1 MSQNLSGQNLSGQNL
16 TAPDFVAGIERAAK
30 KALEI
35 TDTLN
40 ELDGA
45 MGDGDTGVSV
55 GKGANG
61 VLEHIKAN
69 PPGDDLGK
77 WLAGVGMAYNRV
89 APSTMGALVATAL
102 MRAGKE
108 AIGLSSVDAG
118 TLAKML
124 GAADVGIQ
132 ERGKAKPGDKTLVD
146 ALHPAAEAF
155 ANAIETGSDLT
166 DACTAMLEAARA
178 GRDAATPLRSM
189 IGRANWVGGT
199 EGKLDPG
206 CVLLVTILESLVEST

>member
-1 MSQNLSGQNLSGQNL
+1 VSNHTGTDVQH
-16 TAPDFVAGIERAAK
+16 GIERAAK
-30 KALEI
+30 RLLEI
-35 TDTLN
+35 TDLLN
-40 ELDGA
+40 QLDAA

-55 GKGANG
+55 GKGARG
-61 VLEHIKAN
+61 VLEYIAAN
-69 PPGDDLGK
+69 PVTDDLGK
-77 WLAGVGMAYNRV
+77 WLAAVGMTYNRV

-108 AIGLSSVDAG
+108 ALGMSSLDDAG
-118 TLAKML
+118 LARML
-124 GAADVGIQ
+124 MAASLGVQ

-155 ANAIETGSDLT
+155 QHAIESGSSLE
-166 DACTAMLEAARA
+166 ASSQAMLRAARQ

-206 CVLLVTILESLVEST
+206 TVLVVSILEAILEVAPDAAL

>member
-1 MSQNLSGQNLSGQNL
+1 MSQDFTGQ
-16 TAPDFVAGIERAAK
+16 DFVAGITRVAH

-40 ELDGA
+40 QLDGA

-55 GKGANG
+55 AKGANG
-61 VLEHIKAN
+61 ILEHIKTN

-108 AIGLSSVDAG
+108 AIALPNVDVN

-124 GAADVGIQ
+124 VAANIGIQ

-146 ALHPAAEAF
+146 VLHPAAEAF
-155 ANAIETGSDLT
+155 AKAIETGSSLS

-206 CVLLVTILESLVEST
+206 CVLLVTVLEALVEQT

>member
-1 MSQNLSGQNLSGQNL
+1 
-16 TAPDFVAGIERAAK
+16 
-30 KALEI
+30 
-35 TDTLN
+35 
-40 ELDGA
+40 

-55 GKGANG
+55 SKGAQG
-61 VLEHIKAN
+61 VLEHMAAN
-69 PPGDDLGK
+69 PPTDDLGK

-108 AIGLSSVDAG
+108 VFGISSVDNA

-124 GAADVGIQ
+124 MAASLGVQ
-132 ERGKAKPGDKTLVD
+132 ERGKAKLGDKTLVD

-155 ANAIETGSDLT
+155 SSAINAGLSLEVAGQ
-166 DACTAMLEAARA
+166 AMLEAARN
-178 GRDAATPLRSM
+178 GRDAATPLKSM

-206 CVLLVTILESLVEST
+206 TVLVVTVLEALMQV

>member
-1 MSQNLSGQNLSGQNL
+1 MTG
-16 TAPDFVAGIERAAK
+16 TDFQLGIERAAK
-30 KALEI
+30 RLLEI
-35 TDTLN
+35 TDLLNTL
-40 ELDGA
+40 DAA

-55 GKGANG
+55 SKGAQG
-61 VLEHIKAN
+61 VLEHLKAQ
-69 PPGDDLGK
+69 PPTDDLGK

-108 AIGLSSVDAG
+108 IMGFSSADDQ

-124 GAADVGIQ
+124 MAASLGVQ
-132 ERGKAKPGDKTLVD
+132 ERGKANLGDKTLVD

-155 ANAIETGSDLT
+155 SNAINTGSSLEN
-166 DACTAMLEAARA
+166 AGVLMLQAARN
-178 GRDAATPLRSM
+178 GRDAATPLKSM

-199 EGKLDPG
+199 EGKVDPG
-206 CVLLVTILESLVEST
+206 TVLVVTVLEALMNSSV

>member
-1 MSQNLSGQNLSGQNL
+1 VNTHSGIDVQN
-16 TAPDFVAGIERAAK
+16 AIERAANRL
-30 KALEI
+30 LEI
-35 TDTLN
+35 TDQLN
-40 ELDGA
+40 ELDAA

-55 GKGANG
+55 GKGARG
-61 VLEHIKAN
+61 VLEYIAAN
-69 PPGDDLGK
+69 PVADDLGK
-77 WLAGVGMAYNRV
+77 WLAAVGMTYNRV
-89 APSTMGALVATAL
+89 APSTMGALMATAL

-108 AIGLSSVDAG
+108 ALGVKGVDDA

-124 GAADVGIQ
+124 TSASQGVQ

-155 ANAIETGSDLT
+155 QSAIESGLNLLESSQ
-166 DACTAMLEAARA
+166 AMLRAARQ
-178 GRDAATPLRSM
+178 GRDAAIPLRSM

-206 CVLLVTILESLVEST
+206 TVLVVSILEAILEVAPDGAL

>member
-1 MSQNLSGQNLSGQNL
+1 
-16 TAPDFVAGIERAAK
+16 
-30 KALEI
+30 
-35 TDTLN
+35 
-40 ELDGA
+40 

-55 GKGANG
+55 GKGARG
-61 VLEHIKAN
+61 VLEYTAAN
-69 PPGDDLGK
+69 PVGEDLGK
-77 WLAGVGMAYNRV
+77 WLAAVGMTYNRV

-108 AIGLSSVDAG
+108 ALGVQNVDDA
-118 TLAKML
+118 TLARML
-124 GAADVGIQ
+124 MAASLGVQ

-155 ANAIETGSDLT
+155 LSAIESGDSPEV
-166 DACTAMLEAARA
+166 AGRAMLIAARQ
-178 GRDAATPLRSM
+178 GRDEATPLRSM

-206 CVLLVTILESLVEST
+206 TVLVVSIIEALVGVAPDTAL

>member
-1 MSQNLSGQNLSGQNL
+1 MSQDLTGQNL
-16 TAPDFVAGIERAAK
+16 TGQDFVAGITRAAH

-35 TDTLN
+35 TDKLN

-55 GKGANG
+55 AKGANG
-61 VLEHIKAN
+61 ILEHIKTN
-69 PPGDDLGK
+69 PPADDLGK

-108 AIGLSSVDAG
+108 AIALPSVDAG
-118 TLAKML
+118 TLAKMI
-124 GAADVGIQ
+124 AAANVGIQ

-155 ANAIETGSDLT
+155 AKAIETGSSLT

-206 CVLLVTILESLVEST
+206 CVFLVTVLEALVGAT

>member
-1 MSQNLSGQNLSGQNL
+1 MTGI
-16 TAPDFVAGIERAAK
+16 DFQAGIERAAK
-30 KALEI
+30 RLLEI
-35 TDTLN
+35 TDLLNTL
-40 ELDGA
+40 DAA

-55 GKGANG
+55 SKGALG
-61 VLEHIKAN
+61 VLEHMKAN
-69 PPGDDLGK
+69 PPSEDLGK

-89 APSTMGALVATAL
+89 APSTMGALMATAL

-108 AIGLSSVDAG
+108 IMGLSSLDNA

-124 GAADVGIQ
+124 MAASTGVQ
-132 ERGKAKPGDKTLVD
+132 ERGKAKLGDKTLVD

-155 ANAIETGSDLT
+155 SKAIDSGSSLEV
-166 DACTAMLEAARA
+166 AGQAMLKAARN
-178 GRDAATPLRSM
+178 GRDAATPLKSM

-206 CVLLVTILESLVEST
+206 TVLVVTVFEALLQSE

>member
-1 MSQNLSGQNLSGQNL
+1 MSQDFTG
-16 TAPDFVAGIERAAK
+16 ADFVAGIERAAR

-61 VLEHIKAN
+61 ILEHIKVN
-69 PPGDDLGK
+69 PPGEDLGK

-108 AIGLSSVDAG
+108 AMGNSSLDVG

-124 GAADVGIQ
+124 SAANVGIQ

-146 ALHPAAEAF
+146 VLHPAAQAF
-155 ANAIETGSDLT
+155 ANAIQNGSSMT
-166 DACTAMLEAARA
+166 DVCAIMLEAARA
-178 GRDAATPLRSM
+178 GRDAATPLKSM

-206 CVLLVTILESLVEST
+206 CVLLVTVLEALVEFT

>member
-1 MSQNLSGQNLSGQNL
+1 MSQLFTG
-16 TAPDFVAGIERAAK
+16 TDFVTGIERVAH

-61 VLEHIKAN
+61 ILEHIKAN

-108 AIGLSSVDAG
+108 AMGLSSVDAG
-118 TLAKML
+118 TLAKMIV
-124 GAADVGIQ
+124 AANVGIQ

-155 ANAIETGSDLT
+155 ANAIETGSSHSE
-166 DACTAMLEAARA
+166 ACNAMLEAARA

-206 CVLLVTILESLVEST
+206 CVLLVTVLEVLVGT

>member
-1 MSQNLSGQNLSGQNL
+1 MTGS
-16 TAPDFVAGIERAAK
+16 DFQAGIERAAK
-30 KALEI
+30 RLLEI
-35 TDTLN
+35 TDLLNTL
-40 ELDGA
+40 DAA

-55 GKGANG
+55 SKGARG
-61 VLEHIKAN
+61 VLELMAATE
-69 PPGDDLGK
+69 PSDDIGK

-108 AIGLSSVDAG
+108 ALGRSSVDNAI
-118 TLAKML
+118 LAKML
-124 GAADVGIQ
+124 MAASLGVQ
-132 ERGKAKPGDKTLVD
+132 ERGKAKLGDKTLVD

-155 ANAIETGSDLT
+155 SRSINAGSSLDI
-166 DACTAMLEAARA
+166 AGQAMLEAARK
-178 GRDAATPLRSM
+178 GRDAAIPLKSM

-206 CVLLVTILESLVEST
+206 TVLVVTVLEALMQVSGQ

>member
-1 MSQNLSGQNLSGQNL
+1 MSQDFTDQHFSG
-16 TAPDFVAGIERAAK
+16 ADFVAGITRAAH

-61 VLEHIKAN
+61 ILEHIKAN

-108 AIGLSSVDAG
+108 AMGSSSVDANM
-118 TLAKML
+118 LAKML
-124 GAADVGIQ
+124 SAANVGIQ

-155 ANAIETGSDLT
+155 ANAIQTGSSLS
-166 DACTAMLEAARA
+166 DACNAMLEAARA
-178 GRDAATPLRSM
+178 GRDSATPLRSM

-206 CVLLVTILESLVEST
+206 CVLLVTVLEALAEST

>member
-1 MSQNLSGQNLSGQNL
+1 MSQDLMGQQL
-16 TAPDFVAGIERAAK
+16 TGADFVAGITRAAR
-30 KALEI
+30 KALSI

-69 PPGDDLGK
+69 PPDENLGK

-108 AIGLSSVDAG
+108 ALGRSDIDAA

-124 GAADVGIQ
+124 GAANVGIQ

-155 ANAIETGSDLT
+155 AKAIETGSSLS
-166 DACTAMLEAARA
+166 DACNAMLEAARH

-206 CVLLVTILESLVEST
+206 CVLLVTVLEALVEST

>member
-1 MSQNLSGQNLSGQNL
+1 MTGS
-16 TAPDFVAGIERAAK
+16 DFQAGIERSAK
-30 KALEI
+30 RLLEI
-35 TDTLN
+35 TDLLNTL
-40 ELDGA
+40 DAA

-55 GKGANG
+55 SKGAQG
-61 VLEHIKAN
+61 VLEHIAAN
-69 PPGDDLGK
+69 PVGEDIGK
-77 WLAGVGMAYNRV
+77 WLAGVGMTYNRV

-108 AIGLSSVDAG
+108 ALGNSSVDNV

-124 GAADVGIQ
+124 MAASLGVQ
-132 ERGKAKPGDKTLVD
+132 ERGKAKLGDKTLVD

-155 ANAIETGSDLT
+155 NTAINSGSSLEVSGQ
-166 DACTAMLEAARA
+166 AMLEAARF
-178 GRDAATPLRSM
+178 GRDAATPLKSM

-206 CVLLVTILESLVEST
+206 TVLVVTVLEALMQVTSE

>member
-1 MSQNLSGQNLSGQNL
+1 MNQDLMGQSL
-16 TAPDFVAGIERAAK
+16 TGEDFVAGIERAAH
-30 KALEI
+30 KALSI

-55 GKGANG
+55 AKGANG
-61 VLEHIKAN
+61 ILEHIKAN

-89 APSTMGALVATAL
+89 APSTMGALIATAL

-108 AIGLSSVDAG
+108 AMGTPSVDVN

-124 GAADVGIQ
+124 GAANLGIQ

-155 ANAIETGSDLT
+155 ANAIQNGSSLHK
-166 DACTAMLEAARA
+166 ACTAMLEAARH

-206 CVLLVTILESLVEST
+206 CVLLVTILEALAEST

>member
-1 MSQNLSGQNLSGQNL
+1 MSQDFTGQ
-16 TAPDFVAGIERAAK
+16 DFVAGITRVAQ

-40 ELDGA
+40 QLDGA

-55 GKGANG
+55 AKGANG
-61 VLEHIKAN
+61 ILEHIKTN

-108 AIGLSSVDAG
+108 AIALPNVDVN

-124 GAADVGIQ
+124 AAANIGIQ

-155 ANAIETGSDLT
+155 AKAIETGSSLS

-206 CVLLVTILESLVEST
+206 CVLLVTVLEALADT

>member
-1 MSQNLSGQNLSGQNL
+1 MNQDFTGQNFTGQ
-16 TAPDFVAGIERAAK
+16 DFVAGITRAAH

-61 VLEHIKAN
+61 ILEHIKAN

-108 AIGLSSVDAG
+108 AMGTSSIDAA

-124 GAADVGIQ
+124 SAANIGIQ
-132 ERGKAKPGDKTLVD
+132 ERGKAKPGDKTLK
-146 ALHPAAEAF
+146 PSP
-155 ANAIETGSDLT
+155 TPSKP
-166 DACTAMLEAARA
+166 ARA
-178 GRDAATPLRSM
+178 
-189 IGRANWVGGT
+189 
-199 EGKLDPG
+199 
-206 CVLLVTILESLVEST
+206 

>member
-1 MSQNLSGQNLSGQNL
+1 MDLQH
-16 TAPDFVAGIERAAK
+16 GIKRAANRL
-30 KALEI
+30 LEI
-35 TDTLN
+35 TDLLN
-40 ELDGA
+40 ELDAA

-55 GKGANG
+55 GKGARG
-61 VLEHIKAN
+61 VLEYMSAN
-69 PPGDDLGK
+69 PVGDDLGK
-77 WLAGVGMAYNRV
+77 WLAAVGMTYNRV

-108 AIGLSSVDAG
+108 ALGVSSVDDA
-118 TLAKML
+118 TLARML
-124 GAADVGIQ
+124 MAASLGVQ
-132 ERGKAKPGDKTLVD
+132 ERGKAKLGDKTLVD

-155 ANAIETGSDLT
+155 QSAIQNGSGLPEASRMMLT
-166 DACTAMLEAARA
+166 AARQ

-206 CVLLVTILESLVEST
+206 TVLVVSVLEALMGVAPDAPL

>member
-1 MSQNLSGQNLSGQNL
+1 MSQDFTG
-16 TAPDFVAGIERAAK
+16 ADFVAGIERAAR

-61 VLEHIKAN
+61 ILEHIKVN
-69 PPGDDLGK
+69 PPGEDLGK

-108 AIGLSSVDAG
+108 AMGNSSVDVG

-124 GAADVGIQ
+124 SAANVGIQ

-146 ALHPAAEAF
+146 VLHPAAQAF
-155 ANAIETGSDLT
+155 ANAIQNGSSMT
-166 DACTAMLEAARA
+166 DVCAIMLEAARA
-178 GRDAATPLRSM
+178 GRDAATPLKSM

-206 CVLLVTILESLVEST
+206 CVLLVTVLEALVEFT

>member
-1 MSQNLSGQNLSGQNL
+1 VNGH
-16 TAPDFVAGIERAAK
+16 DFQSGIERAAK
-30 KALEI
+30 RLLEI
-35 TDTLN
+35 TDLLN
-40 ELDGA
+40 QLDGA

-55 GKGANG
+55 AKGANG
-61 VLEHIKAN
+61 VLEHVAAN

-108 AIGLSSVDAG
+108 AMGVSDVDAP
-118 TLAKML
+118 TLARMMV
-124 GAADVGIQ
+124 AANVGIQ

-155 ANAIETGSDLT
+155 SSAINAGSSLE
-166 DACTAMLEAARA
+166 DASTRMLEAARK
-178 GRDAATPLRSM
+178 GRDTAIPLRSM

-199 EGKLDPG
+199 EGKVDPG
-206 CVLLVTILESLVEST
+206 TVLLVSVLEAILQVPPSAPGSTVS

>member
-1 MSQNLSGQNLSGQNL
+1 MTG
-16 TAPDFVAGIERAAK
+16 TDFQAGIERVAK
-30 KALEI
+30 KLLEI
-35 TDTLN
+35 TDLLN
-40 ELDGA
+40 SLDAA

-55 GKGANG
+55 SKGAQG
-61 VLEHIKAN
+61 VLELLAAS
-69 PPGDDLGK
+69 PCGDDLGK

-108 AIGLSSVDAG
+108 VLGSSSVDNA

-124 GAADVGIQ
+124 MAASLGVQ
-132 ERGKAKPGDKTLVD
+132 ERGKAKLGDKTLVD

-155 ANAIETGSDLT
+155 SAAINSGSSLE
-166 DACTAMLEAARA
+166 AAGQSMLEAARV
-178 GRDAATPLRSM
+178 GRDAATPLKSM

-199 EGKLDPG
+199 EGKVDPG
-206 CVLLVTILESLVEST
+206 TVLVVTVLEALMQV

>member
-1 MSQNLSGQNLSGQNL
+1 MTG
-16 TAPDFVAGIERAAK
+16 TDFQAGIERVAK
-30 KALEI
+30 KLLEI
-35 TDTLN
+35 TDVLNTL
-40 ELDGA
+40 DAA

-55 GKGANG
+55 SKGAQG
-61 VLEHIKAN
+61 VLEHVTAN
-69 PPGDDLGK
+69 PAGDDIGK

-108 AIGLSSVDAG
+108 VLASSSVDDIG
-118 TLAKML
+118 LAKML
-124 GAADVGIQ
+124 QAANVGIQ
-132 ERGKAKPGDKTLVD
+132 ERGKAKLGDKTLVD

-155 ANAIETGSDLT
+155 SAAINTGSSLE
-166 DACTAMLEAARA
+166 DAGQSMLEAARK
-178 GRDAATPLRSM
+178 GRDAAMPLKSM

-206 CVLLVTILESLVEST
+206 TVLVVTVLEALMRV

>member
-1 MSQNLSGQNLSGQNL
+1 MSQDL
-16 TAPDFVAGIERAAK
+16 TGADFVAGIERAAR

-61 VLEHIKAN
+61 ILEHIKVN
-69 PPGDDLGK
+69 PPGEDLGK

-108 AIGLSSVDAG
+108 AMGNSSVDVG

-124 GAADVGIQ
+124 SAANVGIQ

-146 ALHPAAEAF
+146 VLHPAAQAF
-155 ANAIETGSDLT
+155 ANAIQNGSSMT
-166 DACTAMLEAARA
+166 DVCAIMLEAARA
-178 GRDAATPLRSM
+178 GRDAATPLKSM

-206 CVLLVTILESLVEST
+206 CVLLVTVLEALVEFT

>member
-1 MSQNLSGQNLSGQNL
+1 M
-16 TAPDFVAGIERAAK
+16 TEIDFQAGIERAAK
-30 KALEI
+30 RLLEI
-35 TDTLN
+35 TDLLNTL
-40 ELDGA
+40 DAA

-55 GKGANG
+55 SKGAQG
-61 VLEHIKAN
+61 VLEHMAAN
-69 PPGDDLGK
+69 PPTDDLGK

-108 AIGLSSVDAG
+108 AFGISSVDDA

-124 GAADVGIQ
+124 MAASVGVQ
-132 ERGKAKPGDKTLVD
+132 ERGKAKLGDKTLVD

-155 ANAIETGSDLT
+155 SSAINAGLSLEVAGQ
-166 DACTAMLEAARA
+166 AMLEAARN
-178 GRDAATPLRSM
+178 GRDAATPLKSM

-206 CVLLVTILESLVEST
+206 TVLVVTVLEALLEV